1 MRANS
6 TPPGL
11 SHPLRSVVGMD
22 GTSTSIEVDCATCV
36 VRDTDACNDCLVTY
50 ICDREPG
57 DAVIITMDELRA
69 MRTLNEA
76 GLVPGLRHQRQ
87 TG

>member
-1 MRANS
+1 
-6 TPPGL
+6 
-11 SHPLRSVVGMD
+11 MD
-22 GTSTSIEVDCATCV
+22 GTSTAIEVDCATCV
-36 VRDTDACNDCLVTY
+36 MRDSDACNDCLVTY

-57 DAVIITMDELRA
+57 DAVIITIDELRA

-76 GLVPGLRHQRQ
+76 GLVPGLRHTSQ